1 MSDSAVLIWF
11 GCVCNES
18 GGVIGAGSVCIQLYI
33 QVSVPT
39 RLFLLHLNH
48 SSHLN
53 IPKMYYGCLHTPP
66 VTWSA
71 YNRTGF
77 SLILRRNR
85 TSTVEAV
92 EEETQVYRLWT
103 WSNDG
108 PDRRTRYQIFF
119 GGWRSGIGNKTNQ
132 VEWRNAT
139 KAVKLGAAGFGG
151 VQNVVWFK
159 ARGQEA
165 HGVRLR
171 RRGDPRH
178 LSPRGA
184 LIIMGWHISKV
195 PVFTRSC
202 LNCALVMSSN
212 NSKVAIMWHS
222 HYAQLR
228 KGHTWKYS
236 YSQIIYESNLY
247 LHKDVFIYQHHYHY
261 IYHDAF

>member
-77 SLILRRNR
+77 SLILRKLKRKR
-85 TSTVEAV
+85 RFIDCGLEVMMDLTDEQDIRYFLEADV
-92 EEETQVYRLWT
+92 LA
-103 WSNDG
+103 S
-108 PDRRTRYQIFF
+108 
-119 GGWRSGIGNKTNQ
+119 
-132 VEWRNAT
+132 AT
-139 KAVKLGAAGFGG
+139 KQIRWNGGMLQKRWSSELRALGGFK
-151 VQNVVWFK
+151 NVVWFK

-184 LIIMGWHISKV
+184 LIISKV
-195 PVFTRSC
+195 PVLTRSC

-222 HYAQLR
+222 HYAQLQLLQ
-228 KGHTWKYS
+228 S
-236 YSQIIYESNLY
+236 A
-247 LHKDVFIYQHHYHY
+247 V
-261 IYHDAF
+261 